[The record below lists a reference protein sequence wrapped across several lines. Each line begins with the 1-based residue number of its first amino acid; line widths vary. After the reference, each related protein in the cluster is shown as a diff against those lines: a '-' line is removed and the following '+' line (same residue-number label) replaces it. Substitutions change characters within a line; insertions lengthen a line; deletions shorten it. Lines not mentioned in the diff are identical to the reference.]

1 MAAFVPFAI
10 GAAGA
15 LLGAAQGIQ
24 QENQYA
30 KAANRQRAE
39 ALNQLEAQLA
49 ENAQQYFSRTRTKAE
64 HDAAVARA
72 EQLWQ
77 QVMSVFAPGGRW
89 DDWGRQGYEERKA
102 GGSNDWETKY
112 VLAIKN
118 DVPVGGAAAPVLSA
132 LGKAG
137 SVMGMNWWQFSL
149 AVAALGVIAYKV
161 VR

>member
-49 ENAQQYFSRTRTKAE
+49 ENARLNPFSIRSAFKHA
-64 HDAAVARA
+64 HIAKLPNAA
-72 EQLWQ
+72 
-77 QVMSVFAPGGRW
+77 S
-89 DDWGRQGYEERKA
+89 
-102 GGSNDWETKY
+102 
-112 VLAIKN
+112 
-118 DVPVGGAAAPVLSA
+118 
-132 LGKAG
+132 
-137 SVMGMNWWQFSL
+137 
-149 AVAALGVIAYKV
+149 
-161 VR
+161 

>member
-15 LLGAAQGIQ
+15 LLGAVQGIQ
-24 QENQYA
+24 RENQYSTA
-30 KAANRQRAE
+30 TNRQRAQ

-49 ENAQQYFSRTRTKAE
+49 ENARQYFSGTRTQAE

-77 QVMSVFAPGGRW
+77 QVLAVFAPGGRW
-89 DDWGRQGYEERKA
+89 DDWGRQGYEERRA
-102 GGSNDWETKY
+102 GGSNDWETPY

-132 LGKAG
+132 LGQAG

-149 AVAALGVIAYKV
+149 FVAALGVIAYRV